1 MKIKINEK
9 LRNEILLTLKNGI
22 FEVKNN
28 SKLCGIF
35 KIDIRHFDVFETSR
49 DIQINRESKIELIQW
64 LIKGNLETEN
74 SVFAKLITPPTFLE
88 IMILASQVD

>member
-9 LRNEILLTLKNGI
+9 LRNEILLTLKNGV

-28 SKLCGIF
+28 SKLCEIF
-35 KIDIRHFDVFETSR
+35 EIAICFFDVFQNSKIIKL
-49 DIQINRESKIELIQW
+49 DRESKVELIKW
-64 LIKGNLETEN
+64 LAKGNIETEN